1 MQRLGQGYEW
11 ISYNASKS
19 AVLQMARSMAAELGA
34 KGIRVNSI
42 SPGSIGTK
50 WVLASPHSPC
60 FEYTCLEGVDEPRR
74 LRRMTNGLLVSPEV
88 EKLWAG
94 QNPLGRIADPH
105 ELRGVAVWLASD
117 ASSFCTGSE

>member
-1 MQRLGQGYEW
+1 M
-11 ISYNASKS
+11 SYNTSKS
-19 AVLQMARSMAAELGA
+19 AVLQMARSMACELGT

-42 SPGSIGTK
+42 SPGPIGTK

-60 FEYTCLEGVDEPRR
+60 FGYACLEGVDELR
-74 LRRMTNGLLVSPEV
+74 LPHRRMMNGLLVSPGI

-94 QNPLGRIADPH
+94 QSPLGRIADPH